1 MKPTIVIEYCPKC
14 NWLLRAAYIAQ
25 ELLTTFND
33 DLKAVALQP
42 SEINGSFHISIDGNK
57 IFDRKDY
64 GGFPEIKL
72 PATFKYA
79 EAAIF
84 SAYPFDKTWIGE
96 RTPLSARQLRHACDD
111 VLLLRYAGDIDSE
124 VLQREGIRYFPDHVH
139 SGHMGVL
146 PSAVGYDPII
156 RLQAGGL
163 KAAEALMTGEY
174 DHDNVPV
181 VEVI

>member
-64 GGFPEIKL
+64 GGFPEIKEI
-72 PATFKYA
+72 KQ
-79 EAAIF
+79 
-84 SAYPFDKTWIGE
+84 WV
-96 RTPLSARQLRHACDD
+96 RD
-111 VLLLRYAGDIDSE
+111 VVAPGRSLGHTDTKSH
-124 VLQREGIRYFPDHVH
+124 HV
-139 SGHMGVL
+139 
-146 PSAVGYDPII
+146 
-156 RLQAGGL
+156 
-163 KAAEALMTGEY
+163 
-174 DHDNVPV
+174 
-181 VEVI
+181 